1 MIKITICEHQPYYAK
16 GLCEKCY
23 RSTPKYRKMK
33 LDYYN
38 LPERVKKRRAYTKEY
53 NQRPEIKERIRLRNQ
68 RPEIKERIR
77 LRNQTPEWKEEHNK
91 WQREYYRTHPEMRL
105 KNAENQREW
114 QKRHPN
120 KWRDYKAKT
129 IVKKIVKTVDE
140 TPFIRSEFTDAFV
153 KGSTHL
159 DKALEEVGTEFK
171 QDFGTFFEKK
181 KVDKIDKKET

>member
-1 MIKITICEHQPYYAK
+1 MIKITICKHQPYYAK

-23 RSTPKYRKMK
+23 RHTLKYRKMK
-33 LDYYN
+33 RDYYN
-38 LPERVKKRRAYTKEY
+38 NNPKILEQRRAYNKIY
-53 NQRPEIKERIRLRNQ
+53 NQRPEVKERL
-68 RPEIKERIR
+68 R

-91 WQREYYRTHPEMRL
+91 WQRERYKTHPEIRL
-105 KNAENQREW
+105 KNAENQ
-114 QKRHPN
+114 KRWTKLHPN

-129 IVKKIVKTVDE
+129 MLKKIVKTVDE
-140 TPFIRSEFTDAFV
+140 TPFIRKEFTDAFV